1 MYYYECIIMY
11 KLCYWAF
18 EDSGGGGNGGGGGG
32 RGNEGMFAWSVQFK
46 TQPFQLATQLL
57 QKDLYMFICGLRH

>member
-1 MYYYECIIMY
+1 MNVLLCINCAIEPLRIVVVVVMVG
-11 KLCYWAF
+11 K
-18 EDSGGGGNGGGGGG
+18 GGGG

-57 QKDLYMFICGLRH
+57 QKDLYMFICGSRH

>member
-1 MYYYECIIMY
+1 MNVLLCINCAMEPLRIVVVVVM
-11 KLCYWAF
+11 
-18 EDSGGGGNGGGGGG
+18 GGGGG

-57 QKDLYMFICGLRH
+57 QKDLYMFICGSRH

>member
-1 MYYYECIIMY
+1 MNVLLCINCAIEPLRIVVVVVMVG
-11 KLCYWAF
+11 KW
-18 EDSGGGGNGGGGGG
+18 GG

-57 QKDLYMFICGLRH
+57 QKDLYMFICGSRH

>member
-1 MYYYECIIMY
+1 MNVLLCIKCAIEP
-11 KLCYWAF
+11 LRIVVVVVVV
-18 EDSGGGGNGGGGGG
+18 GGGG

-57 QKDLYMFICGLRH
+57 QKDLYMLICGSRH

>member
-1 MYYYECIIMY
+1 MLRNTKSPDNETSRPTSNASNFWDRVKIFQEPHFYYECIIMY

-32 RGNEGMFAWSVQFK
+32 EG
-46 TQPFQLATQLL
+46 
-57 QKDLYMFICGLRH
+57 

>member
-1 MYYYECIIMY
+1 MNVLLCINFAIEPLRIVVVVVMV
-11 KLCYWAF
+11 
-18 EDSGGGGNGGGGGG
+18 GGGG

-57 QKDLYMFICGLRH
+57 QKDLYMFMCGSRH

>member
-1 MYYYECIIMY
+1 MNVLLCIKCAIEP
-11 KLCYWAF
+11 LRIVVVVVVV
-18 EDSGGGGNGGGGGG
+18 GGG

-57 QKDLYMFICGLRH
+57 QKDLYMLICGSRH

>member
-1 MYYYECIIMY
+1 MNVLLCINCAMEPLRIVVVVVM
-11 KLCYWAF
+11 
-18 EDSGGGGNGGGGGG
+18 GGG

-57 QKDLYMFICGLRH
+57 QKDLYMFICGSRH